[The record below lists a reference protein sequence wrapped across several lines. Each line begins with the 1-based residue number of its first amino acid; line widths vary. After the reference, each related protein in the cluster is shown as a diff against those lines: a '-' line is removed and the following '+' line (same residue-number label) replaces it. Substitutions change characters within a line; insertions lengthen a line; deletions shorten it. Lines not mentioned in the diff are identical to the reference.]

1 MLRKLLVHLDGSP
14 LDRLRL
20 DHAAALADRFGAH
33 VSGLLLHEQ
42 PEILGM
48 GDPSG
53 SAFLRELMARSEA
66 ELEAAAKR
74 LAPDFAG
81 ERRQFEA
88 IDVGFEK
95 LADRLTEAARL
106 ADLFVSDCP
115 RGGAGLTPRAQEA
128 VLFGSGRG
136 CLLVPPGSQPGPDM
150 PTIAIAWKSTP
161 EAARAVT
168 AALPLLEHCAKV
180 VVLLVEEPGRTLTE
194 DAGTGLLTYLAL
206 HGIPGSCKIVRGA
219 RDPGPALREACG
231 QMQADLL
238 VMGGYGHSRL
248 RELVLGGT
256 TRDVLA
262 ATTIP
267 VLMAH

>member
-14 LDRLRL
+14 ADRLRI

-33 VSGLLLHEQ
+33 LWGLLLHEQ
-42 PEILGM
+42 PEVLTM

-66 ELEAAAKR
+66 ELDAAAKR
-74 LAPDFAG
+74 LAPDFSG
-81 ERRQFEA
+81 ERRQLEA
-88 IDVGFEK
+88 LDVGFER

-115 RGGAGLTPRAQEA
+115 RGGAGLTPRPQEA

-136 CLLVPPGSQPGPDM
+136 CLFVPPGAKPGPAM

-168 AALPLLEHCAKV
+168 AALPLLEQCAKV
-180 VVLLVEEPGRTLTE
+180 VVLLVEEPGRKLGE
-194 DAGTGLLTYLAL
+194 DAGTALLTYLAM
-206 HGIPGSCKIVRGA
+206 HGIPGTCQIVRGA
-219 RDPGPALREACG
+219 RDPGPALRQACEALG
-231 QMQADLL
+231 ADLL

-262 ATTIP
+262 QTTIP

>member
-1 MLRKLLVHLDGSP
+1 MLRKLLVQLDGTP

-33 VSGLLLHEQ
+33 LSGLLLHEQ
-42 PEILGM
+42 PEILSM
-48 GDPSG
+48 STPSG
-53 SAFLRELMARSEA
+53 SAFLRELLAKSEA

-74 LAPDFAG
+74 LAPDFAS
-81 ERRQFEA
+81 ERRHLEA
-88 IDVGFEK
+88 ADVGFERM
-95 LADRLTEAARL
+95 ADRLTEAARL

-136 CLLVPPGSQPGPDM
+136 CLFVPPGSEPGPQM
-150 PTIAIAWKSTP
+150 PTIAVAWKSTP

-168 AALPLLEHCAKV
+168 AALPLLEQCAKV
-180 VVLLVEEPGRTLTE
+180 VVLLVEEPGQRLGE
-194 DAGTGLLTYLAL
+194 DAGTALLTYLAL
-206 HGIPGSCKIVRGA
+206 HGIPGHCHIIRGT
-219 RDPGPALREACG
+219 RDPGPALRQACETLG
-231 QMQADLL
+231 AHLL

-262 ATTIP
+262 HTHIP

>member
-1 MLRKLLVHLDGSP
+1 MLRKLLVQLDGTP

-33 VSGLLLHEQ
+33 LSGLLLHEQ
-42 PEILGM
+42 PEILSM
-48 GDPSG
+48 SSPSG
-53 SAFLRELMARSEA
+53 SAFLRDLLARSEA
-66 ELEAAAKR
+66 ELAAAAQR

-81 ERRQFEA
+81 DRRHLEA
-88 IDVGFEK
+88 EDVGFDRM
-95 LADRLTEAARL
+95 ADRLTAAARL

-136 CLLVPPGSQPGPDM
+136 CLFVPPGAEPGPAM

-168 AALPLLEHCAKV
+168 AALPLLEQCAKV
-180 VVLLVEEPGRTLTE
+180 VVVLVEEPGRTLGA
-194 DAGTGLLTYLAL
+194 DAGTDLLTYLAL
-206 HGIPGSCKIVRGA
+206 HGIPGSSHVIAGA
-219 RDPGPALREACG
+219 RDPGPALREACEQLG
-231 QMQADLL
+231 ANLL

-262 ATTIP
+262 HTRIP